1 MPDTCF
7 ALGAIFKAAAAAAGS
22 GFGAEGS
29 NLKSAQ
35 KRLGASLT
43 SGSFSIG
50 ASTRAVGLHIE
61 KLRDTRAPRPP
72 LATGL
77 AEALMNVRREGGT
90 SLSRCVLVVLWPP
103 VKMSIAGSAA
113 SFTVKIMNA
122 GTGRDLAEQLAPPLI
137 KGLLGLTAS
146 AAELAAATQAEQSV
160 HATKTYTARQT
171 ARFYPGWR
179 DWKTAFEQAAAAPRP
194 RTDPP
199 NTGGA
204 GPAAPRPVSILGAPF
219 ALEMFRKLPA
229 SGSVAAGTVEAAEV
243 LGLCDKMPALGASM
257 LPEAVRIQS
266 FAVALEAAAGEAA
279 HTSLRGEISAKGQL
293 TLAEATAFLGRF
305 GQAFKA
311 SAPSPAA
318 PTTPYEALV
327 RRVDAGGQFDEFM
340 EKTIPFICT
349 DAAHQ
354 RVAEGDQA

>member
-1 MPDTCF
+1 MVDF
-7 ALGAIFKAAAAAAGS
+7 N
-22 GFGAEGS
+22 
-29 NLKSAQ
+29 NLLSRFVLA
-35 KRLGASLT
+35 
-43 SGSFSIG
+43 
-50 ASTRAVGLHIE
+50 
-61 KLRDTRAPRPP
+61 APR
-72 LATGL
+72 
-77 AEALMNVRREGGT
+77 ALNDEVAQGQM
-90 SLSRCVLVVLWPP
+90 VVCTQ
-103 VKMSIAGSAA
+103 MSIAGSAA

-122 GTGRDLAEQLAPPLI
+122 GTGRDLAEQLAQPLI

-229 SGSVAAGTVEAAEV
+229 SGSVAAGDVEAAEV

-279 HTSLRGEISAKGQL
+279 HTSLRGEVSAKGQL

-305 GQAFKA
+305 GQAFKRA
-311 SAPSPAA
+311 RRRLRRPLPPTTRSSAASTPAGSLMSSWRRPSRLSAPMLRSSELPRAIRRSSSRCFATSCPQGWRRFRRLVSRRSPAA
-318 PTTPYEALV
+318 HRWTPA
-327 RRVDAGGQFDEFM
+327 RQ
-340 EKTIPFICT
+340 PSSS
-349 DAAHQ
+349 
-354 RVAEGDQA
+354 

>member
-1 MPDTCF
+1 MVDF
-7 ALGAIFKAAAAAAGS
+7 N
-22 GFGAEGS
+22 
-29 NLKSAQ
+29 NLLSRFVLA
-35 KRLGASLT
+35 
-43 SGSFSIG
+43 
-50 ASTRAVGLHIE
+50 
-61 KLRDTRAPRPP
+61 APR
-72 LATGL
+72 
-77 AEALMNVRREGGT
+77 ALNDEVAQGQM
-90 SLSRCVLVVLWPP
+90 VVCTQ
-103 VKMSIAGSAA
+103 MSIAGSAA
-113 SFTVKIMNA
+113 SITVKIMNA
-122 GTGRDLAEQLAPPLI
+122 GTGRDLAEQLAQPLI

-229 SGSVAAGTVEAAEV
+229 SGSVAAGNVEAAEV

-279 HTSLRGEISAKGQL
+279 HTSLRGEISAKGHPRRSDGLPRAVRPGLQSERAVACGAHYPL
-293 TLAEATAFLGRF
+293 R
-305 GQAFKA
+305 
-311 SAPSPAA
+311 SARPP
-318 PTTPYEALV
+318 
-327 RRVDAGGQFDEFM
+327 RRRRRAV
-340 EKTIPFICT
+340 
-349 DAAHQ
+349 
-354 RVAEGDQA
+354 

>member
-1 MPDTCF
+1 MVDF
-7 ALGAIFKAAAAAAGS
+7 N
-22 GFGAEGS
+22 
-29 NLKSAQ
+29 NLLSRFVLA
-35 KRLGASLT
+35 
-43 SGSFSIG
+43 
-50 ASTRAVGLHIE
+50 
-61 KLRDTRAPRPP
+61 APR
-72 LATGL
+72 
-77 AEALMNVRREGGT
+77 ALNDEVAQGQM
-90 SLSRCVLVVLWPP
+90 VVCTQ
-103 VKMSIAGSAA
+103 MSIAGSAA

-122 GTGRDLAEQLAPPLI
+122 GTGRDLAEQLAQPLI

-229 SGSVAAGTVEAAEV
+229 SGSVAAGNVEAAEV

-327 RRVDAGGQFDEFM
+327 RRVAPIGRRARLEPG
-340 EKTIPFICT
+340 
-349 DAAHQ
+349 AAQAQ
-354 RVAEGDQA
+354 RHGLMLQLGHVGVT